1 MAPYP
6 FDAWAGC
13 GPRLPRR
20 VVPGGFEAQS

>member
-1 MAPYP
+1 MVPYP

-13 GPRLPRR
+13 GLWLPRR